1 MSKLFEEIDYRL
13 TPMGPVSLRRRW
25 LAGLEREVVEV
36 MLGDEHLMSSLF
48 TEGEIA
54 LTRLGLAKAE
64 GEGLRVLVGGLG
76 LGYTARAALEDP
88 RVAHVEVVEAVEAV
102 IDWHREG
109 LVPIGDSL
117 GDNPACTPTLGSFF
131 DRAHAFPDAGE
142 AFDAILL
149 DIDHSPGRLLHPDH
163 AGFYTAEGL
172 GRCAA
177 GLTPGGVFALWS
189 DDPPEEGFLAAMRSA
204 FADVEAEVVTFANPV
219 TGGESTCTIYLGR
232 KA

>member
-13 TPMGPVSLRRRW
+13 TPMGPISLRRRW
-25 LAGLEREVVEV
+25 LPGLEREVVEV

-54 LTRLGLAKAE
+54 LTRLGLARAK

-102 IDWHREG
+102 IDWHRQG

-117 GDNPACTPTLGSFF
+117 GDNPACTLTLGTAGW
-131 DRAHAFPDAGE
+131 RAEDAGKGARVE
-142 AFDAILL
+142 TQSARGVPL
-149 DIDHSPGRLLHPDH
+149 H
-163 AGFYTAEGL
+163 AG
-172 GRCAA
+172 
-177 GLTPGGVFALWS
+177 
-189 DDPPEEGFLAAMRSA
+189 DDQ
-204 FADVEAEVVTFANPV
+204 
-219 TGGESTCTIYLGR
+219 
-232 KA
+232 

>member
-13 TPMGPVSLRRRW
+13 TPMGPISLRRRW
-25 LAGLEREVVEV
+25 LAGLGREVVEV

-48 TEGEIA
+48 TEGEVA
-54 LTRLGLAKAE
+54 LTRLGLAKAR

-102 IDWHREG
+102 IDWHRQG

-117 GDNPACTPTLGSFF
+117 GDNPACTLTLGSFF
-131 DRAHAFPDAGE
+131 DRAAGFPDGE
-142 AFDAILL
+142 EQFDAILL
-149 DIDHSPGRLLHPDH
+149 DIDHSPSRLLHPDH

-172 GRCAA
+172 GCCAA

-189 DDPPEEGFLAAMRSA
+189 DDPPDEDFLSGMRQA
-204 FADVEAEVVTFANPV
+204 FTEVEAEVVTFANPV